1 MQFWKTLRQT
11 TWFLFLLMVVSIVLM
26 VVDTEESP
34 WQFAFPVYLLFAG
47 LAGVRLLRAV
57 WIIQQ
62 IVMVLFES
70 EDLC

>member
-1 MQFWKTLRQT
+1 
-11 TWFLFLLMVVSIVLM
+11 MVVSIVLM